1 MSVYIFNRPSRI
13 LHGCRAKTS
22 GRNDLTVGAERPS
35 ITRGRNDRTWGG
47 RGADRPGTELPVPI
61 TVADPGFPKGGRTMA
76 SAWSA
81 SLNGGL
87 EAFCTFLLKK
97 VAKS

>member
-1 MSVYIFNRPSRI
+1 MGIGGEGTGV
-13 LHGCRAKTS
+13 
-22 GRNDLTVGAERPS
+22 TVLWPMEANS
-35 ITRGRNDRTWGG
+35 
-47 RGADRPGTELPVPI
+47 A
-61 TVADPGFPKGGRTMA
+61 VADPGFAKGGRTMA

-87 EAFCTFLLKK
+87 EAEPRAGSRAEPLVGGKGGEAPLKLKAFSTFLHKK